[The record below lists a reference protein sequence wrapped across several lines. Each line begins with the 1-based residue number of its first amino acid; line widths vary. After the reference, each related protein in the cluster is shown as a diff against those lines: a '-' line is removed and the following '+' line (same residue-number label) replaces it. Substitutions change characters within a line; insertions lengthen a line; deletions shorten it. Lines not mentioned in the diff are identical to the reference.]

1 MSFSFVEKSANTIEI
16 DETLNIMTYELAMIF
31 VLTSKKEKDLDIS
44 GFLKTE
50 VSDFVS
56 MCRMFCEQTG
66 LQFKELNLNRKE
78 DLSAGRLFISLG
90 YVVQRYH
97 YKKRFGDYSEK
108 GDPQESIDILCDYI
122 YSLCL
127 TYKWD
132 YFDIMEVGEKRYLAR
147 MNDLVTNGIKTEL
160 KKEYQQENK
169 NER

>member
-1 MSFSFVEKSANTIEI
+1 MSFSFIEKSANTIEI

-97 YKKRFGDYSEK
+97 YRKDLAIIAKRV
-108 GDPQESIDILCDYI
+108 IH
-122 YSLCL
+122 
-127 TYKWD
+127 
-132 YFDIMEVGEKRYLAR
+132 
-147 MNDLVTNGIKTEL
+147 
-160 KKEYQQENK
+160 K
-169 NER
+169 NL